1 MPNTTS
7 ATPAVGN
14 IRTLALV
21 GPAAAGKTTLAEALL
36 QHTGAMGAA
45 GSVERG
51 STVSDHDALE
61 IKAGHSLQSSVMHL
75 DHGGCRIHLIDTPGA
90 PDFIGQSLPALEA
103 VETAAIVINAAAG
116 IEPMAQR
123 MMAYAAERG
132 LDRLVI
138 VNRIDAQDVDLSA
151 VLADIQAAFG
161 KECLPLNLPDAGAT
175 QVVDCFYNREGH
187 CDFGAVADAHRA
199 LVEQVVEVDGD
210 FVDRYLNDGDIDAN
224 ELHAPLE
231 QALREGHLIPVCF
244 VSARTGAGVPELL
257 DVIARL
263 LPNPTEGNPPDFLNG
278 EGDAATLMHAK
289 PDPAAHVL
297 AHVFKVSID
306 PYVGKLG
313 FVRVHQGSITPGTQ
327 LYVGD
332 GRKPFKVG
340 HVYLQQG
347 KNHVEVPSA
356 GPGDICAVAKIEE
369 LHFNAVLHDAAED
382 DHIHLKP
389 LPFPVP
395 VHGVAISPK
404 RRGDEQRMWDIVG
417 KLVAE
422 DPCLKLE
429 HLAQTNE
436 TVVYGLGELHLRML
450 LERLRDVHKFEVD
463 TRPPRIAYRETI
475 TQNAAAQYRHKK
487 QSGGAGQFGEVHLRI
502 EPLPRGAGFEFVDQV
517 KGGTIPGQF
526 MPAVEKGVREALAEG
541 VIAGYPVH
549 DVRVIVHDGKHHA
562 VDSKE
567 IAFVTA
573 GKRAFQAAIREAK
586 PVVLEPIAQVQI
598 AAPESAM
605 GAITG
610 DLSARRG
617 MVSGTDSGQLGQ
629 LTVNG
634 QAPMAEL
641 ADYQTRLNAMTAG
654 QGRYSLALSHYEVVP
669 PGVQQQLM
677 GQHKVQDED

>member
-123 MMAYAAERG
+123 MMAYATERG

-356 GPGDICAVAKIEE
+356 GPGDICAVAKIDE
-369 LHFNAVLHDAAED
+369 LHFDAVLHDAAED

>member
-1 MPNTTS
+1 MPNATS

-14 IRTLALV
+14 LRTLALV

-332 GRKPFKVG
+332 GRKPVKVG

-347 KNHVEVPSA
+347 MNHVEVPSA
-356 GPGDICAVAKIEE
+356 GPGDICAVAKIDE
-369 LHFNAVLHDAAED
+369 LHFDAVLHDAAED

-677 GQHKVQDED
+677 GQHKVQDDD